1 MMKNE
6 NELLVYS
13 DWMDEPR
20 LIGTLY
26 SSSLR
31 GKQIYSF
38 EYSKQ
43 WITDF
48 QNIILDPDLY
58 NGPGRQYVPEE
69 KKIFG
74 FLSDCLPD
82 RWGRKL
88 LKRKEEI
95 IAAKERRKLRE
106 LTEYDF
112 LTGVN
117 DESRMGGLRFKLNEN
132 TDYIAVSDSY
142 NVPPLENIRKLEQ
155 ASLNFEKTEFTDD
168 KSLQLL
174 LAPGSSLGGAR
185 PKATVKDENNILWIA
200 KFPSRHDDYNIGAWE
215 KVTSDLARLAG
226 LNMPE
231 TQKKDF
237 SKNGSTFLTKRFDR
251 SYKDGKT
258 KRIHCASALT
268 LLGKI
273 DGADGSD
280 GSSYLE
286 IVDFIKSNSIQPN
299 KDLEEL
305 WNRIVFSIFV
315 SNTDDHLR
323 NHNFILSE
331 QGWHLAP
338 LFDVNPNPLGTKL
351 SLNITENND
360 QKHLSLILDTAKYY
374 NISLDK
380 AKQNIKNIYNVIQ
393 SNWKLLAKSEGISEY
408 EINMMKNAFD
418 DKSVYQSLSFMNNS
432 EKNIK
437 IKSKSGKSDPDDDFG
452 QGR

>member
-95 IAAKERRKLRE
+95 IAAKERRNLRE

-200 KFPSRHDDYNIGAWE
+200 KFPSKHDEINVGAWE
-215 KVTSDLARLAG
+215 MVVHDLAVMCN
-226 LNMPE
+226 LNVPE
-231 TQKKDF
+231 AKLENF
-237 SKNGSTFLTKRFDR
+237 SKTGSTFLTKRFDR
-251 SYKDGKT
+251 EGDR
-258 KRIHCASALT
+258 RIHFASAMT
-268 LLGKI
+268 LLGKK
-273 DGADGSD
+273 DGADASA
-280 GSSYLE
+280 GSSYME
-286 IVDFIKSNSIQPN
+286 IASIIKTNSATPG
-299 KDLEEL
+299 KDLLEL
-305 WNRIVFSIFV
+305 WRRIVFNMAV

-323 NHNFILSE
+323 NHGFVLVKDGWSLS
-331 QGWHLAP
+331 P
-338 LFDVNPNPLGTKL
+338 LYDVNPNIYGDTL
-351 SLNITENND
+351 SLNVDSDNNLID
-360 QKHLSLILDTAKYY
+360 FNLALSVAKMYGL
-374 NISLDK
+374 SEVRALEEL
-380 AKQNIKNIYNVIQ
+380 QEIKNVVE
-393 SNWKLLAKSEGISEY
+393 SNWRKLAQQYGLSRSEIEG
-408 EINMMKNAFD
+408 MAPAFD
-418 DKSVYQSLSFMNNS
+418 MSF
-432 EKNIK
+432 K
-437 IKSKSGKSDPDDDFG
+437 G
-452 QGR
+452 